1 MPLLL
6 LLWGA
11 VVVLLFLAEVAIVP
25 PAKPP
30 RWAPRRSERQRD
42 RASTTDHPEPDDKRW
57 PGVAAHG
64 AGLGQSPRPT

>member
-1 MPLLL
+1 MQILL

-11 VVVLLFLAEVAIVP
+11 VVAILFLAEVAIVP

-30 RWAPRRSERQRD
+30 QRAPRRSERHSD
-42 RASTTDHPEPDDKRW
+42 RASTTDSPELEDQRQ